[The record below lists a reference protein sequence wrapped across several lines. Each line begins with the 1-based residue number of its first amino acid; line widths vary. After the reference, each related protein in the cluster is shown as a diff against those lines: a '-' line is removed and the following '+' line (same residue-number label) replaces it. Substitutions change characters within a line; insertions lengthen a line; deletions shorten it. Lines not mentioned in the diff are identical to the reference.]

1 MNLTQ
6 EEKDKAFREWK
17 EGIDKRCAE
26 HVEKHPEH
34 KPPTKPAG
42 FTPEIVRALKNQ
54 LLGKNMLPPGKPLFE
69 YETFGVD
76 SAKEE
81 KPNLRVE
88 VRESAFNIGNW
99 IVLVDGDIKES
110 FAGPLAHLNA
120 TKFAADIL
128 NGESKGNDR
137 GISSGVPTRCLQCG
151 SYYVHRKGCPA
162 GPGDL

>member
-1 MNLTQ
+1 MTTQ
-6 EEKDKAFREWK
+6 EEKDKEFREWK
-17 EGIDKRCAE
+17 RDVDKRCAE

-34 KPPTKPAG
+34 KPLKPAG
-42 FTPEIVRALKNQ
+42 LTPEIVRTLKDQ
-54 LLGKNMLPPGKPLFE
+54 LTGQNVRPASKPLFE
-69 YETFGVD
+69 YKTFGAD

-88 VRESAFNIGNW
+88 VRESVFNIGNW

-110 FAGPLAHLNA
+110 FSGPLAHLKA
-120 TKFAADIL
+120 TKYAGEIL

-151 SYYVHRKGCPA
+151 NYYSHRKGCPA

>member
-1 MNLTQ
+1 MTTQ
-6 EEKDKAFREWK
+6 EEKDKEFREWK
-17 EGIDKRCAE
+17 RDVDKRCAE

-34 KPPTKPAG
+34 KQ
-42 FTPEIVRALKNQ
+42 EIVRTLKNQ

-99 IVLVDGDIKES
+99 VVLVDGDIKES
-110 FAGPLAHLNA
+110 FGGPLAHLNA
-120 TKFAADIL
+120 TKYAADIL

-151 SYYVHRKGCPA
+151 NYYSHRKGCPA

>member
-1 MNLTQ
+1 MTTQ
-6 EEKDKAFREWK
+6 EEKDKEFREWK
-17 EGIDKRCAE
+17 RDVDKRCAE

-34 KPPTKPAG
+34 KPLKPS
-42 FTPEIVRALKNQ
+42 
-54 LLGKNMLPPGKPLFE
+54 KPLFE
-69 YETFGVD
+69 YKTFGVD

-81 KPNLRVE
+81 KSNLRVE
-88 VRESAFNIGNW
+88 VRESVFNIGNW

-110 FAGPLAHLNA
+110 FGGPLAHLKA
-120 TKFAADIL
+120 TKYAADIL

-151 SYYVHRKGCPA
+151 NYYSHRKGCPA